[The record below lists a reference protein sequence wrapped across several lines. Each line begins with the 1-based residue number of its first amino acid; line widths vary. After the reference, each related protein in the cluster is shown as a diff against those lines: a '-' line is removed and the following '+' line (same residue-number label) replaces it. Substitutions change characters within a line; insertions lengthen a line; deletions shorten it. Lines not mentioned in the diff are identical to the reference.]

1 MMCVSVS
8 FNDFVA
14 IIYLAFCLVLTVAVE
29 GIVAMITTKS
39 KEVLKVSVL
48 CNLLTNPMLNALLIV
63 GTYFFGLNGQSVGYY
78 VALSVLEIAVVFV
91 EGEVY
96 RYLNLFDKR
105 KKAYLMSFIFNLS
118 SFAVG
123 AILTFILALT

>member
-8 FNDFVA
+8 FNDIVA
-14 IIYLAFCLVLTVAVE
+14 VIYLAFCLALTVAVE
-29 GIVAMITTKS
+29 GIVAMITTRS
-39 KEVLKVSVL
+39 KEVVKASVL
-48 CNLLTNPMLNALLIV
+48 CNLLTNPMLNALLIF
-63 GTYFFGLNGQSVGYY
+63 GTFFFGWNGQSVGYY
-78 VALSVLEIAVVFV
+78 VTLSVLEIAVVFV

-96 RYLNLFDKR
+96 RYLSLFDRR